1 MTVEELI
8 ELNPYLADN
17 PDLIYAGEELNID
30 RGRIGRD
37 TSGMRGKR
45 LRKQN
50 QIIYSGSTGL
60 VDGSISNTTVWVN
73 MNQVNGVEKRKKDG
87 GKIYI
92 VERVDKGEEMMGNM
106 AVYKNENKEIGA
118 EVISEY
124 STGVIDKE
132 LMERYIG
139 KTNWIGG
146 EGIRREW
153 STNDRWEIKEAYL
166 TYDEVGTMREG
177 IELLMGAVSGIITK
191 GRGIETP
198 LPDYSEIGPFTKMV
212 LRTFPRSKYYQEV
225 WTPAN
230 FDKNPFRKKFMN
242 LKLTNEYLERSKMIR
257 WPAEW

>member
-1 MTVEELI
+1 MPMALPEHTGHRSSTSEITLSTGRRKREGEEDEGETADKRKTTYKVRKGDNLTKIAKKLGMTVEELI

-30 RGRIGRD
+30 RSRIGRD
-37 TSGMRGKR
+37 TSGMRGK
-45 LRKQN
+45 KSTGDN
-50 QIIYSGSTGL
+50 QIIYSGGTGL

-132 LMERYIG
+132 LMERRIG
-139 KTNWIGG
+139 ETNWIRG

-177 IELLMGAVSGIITK
+177 IELLMG
-191 GRGIETP
+191 
-198 LPDYSEIGPFTKMV
+198 L
-212 LRTFPRSKYYQEV
+212 
-225 WTPAN
+225 
-230 FDKNPFRKKFMN
+230 
-242 LKLTNEYLERSKMIR
+242 
-257 WPAEW
+257 